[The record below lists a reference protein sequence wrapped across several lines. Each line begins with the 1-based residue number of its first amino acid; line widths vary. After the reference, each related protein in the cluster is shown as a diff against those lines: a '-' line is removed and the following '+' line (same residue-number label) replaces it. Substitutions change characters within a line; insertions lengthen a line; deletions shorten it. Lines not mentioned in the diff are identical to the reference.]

1 MAMRI
6 DEAGHDDMPRG
17 VDDGGV
23 GRVDPGGDLRDFRSL
38 EQHVAD
44 RVIADAPVHRQHR
57 SAFDQRTAALNA
69 DALGHRARRRA
80 MRGFKVDGGGSPHV
94 RPARGFRGEARG
106 GACAKFRRG
115 DLTNLAHGCFSLVPR
130 LPHRFSGRLS
140 RRRTEPGSGRQFMA
154 LFAGSTSSAFAPS
167 PQVKLS
173 EWPSSLSRAAVS
185 PGSSTR
191 RTRAAVLEEAV
202 SGSRLS

>member
-1 MAMRI
+1 
-6 DEAGHDDMPRG
+6 MPRG

-38 EQHVAD
+38 KQHVAA

-57 SAFDQRTAALNA
+57 SPFDQCTATLSA
-69 DALGHRARRRA
+69 DALGHRDRCRA
-80 MRGFKVDGGGSPHV
+80 VRGFNVDGGGPPHV
-94 RPARGFRGEARG
+94 RPARGFRGEARS

-130 LPHRFSGRLS
+130 PPHRFSGGLS

-154 LFAGSTSSAFAPS
+154 LFAGWTSSAFAPS

-173 EWPSSLSRAAVS
+173 EWPSSLSRPAVS
-185 PGSSTR
+185 PGLSTR
-191 RTRAAVLEEAV
+191 RTRVAVLEETV
-202 SGSRLS
+202 SGTPFS